1 MSGSKDELQF
11 EDERAVPERRS
22 SSGCLKWFLIL
33 AGLGGVGIIGCCGVG
48 YYLFMP
54 KIVTKPA
61 QVDELVQEIAEV
73 KMLPDF
79 QGETGVKMN
88 FWFMEMRMCRY
99 AHTSRKGE
107 LQLMEMAMNGA
118 NAGGNAELEAQ
129 MQNQKQMEM
138 KALNVKTTE
147 SREIEIRGQSATFTT
162 VFGQDVSSKT
172 EYYQVEGTF
181 LGKNGPAKLM
191 IQVEAEIW
199 NPEAVSELLESLP

>member
-1 MSGSKDELQF
+1 MSVTSDELQF
-11 EDERAVPERRS
+11 EPEQAPARQR

-33 AGLGGVGIIGCCGVG
+33 AGVGGIAMLGCCGVG

-61 QVDELVQEIAEV
+61 QVDQLSQEIADI
-73 KMLPDF
+73 KMLPGF

-88 FWFMEMRMCRY
+88 FGFMEMRMCRY
-99 AHTSRKGE
+99 AHTAGKGE
-107 LQLMEMAMNGA
+107 LQFMEMSMKGN

-129 MQNQKQMEM
+129 MQKQKQVEM
-138 KALNVKTTE
+138 KTLTVKSTE
-147 SREIEIRGQSATFTT
+147 SREIEIRGQSAKFTT
-162 VFGQDVSSKT
+162 VFGQDVSSQT

-191 IQVEAEIW
+191 LQTEAEIW
-199 NPEAVSELLESLP
+199 DADAVTELLESLK